1 MKLLQNRNKVKW
13 TAIYSDE
20 TNLECVD
27 GNRNFSDIDQSK
39 IVAFIFEKDDIK
51 ISINLANG
59 TTKLNDVPIAFKG
72 ISYRQNN
79 RLIYIKRIRHSLGGA
94 SSNNEE
100 TTYLVGFHFTEARSN
115 EKMIF
120 YVNPDNSLNIELRS
134 KYFH

>member
-1 MKLLQNRNKVKW
+1 MKW
-13 TAIYSDE
+13 TAIYSDG
-20 TNLECVD
+20 TKLESVD
-27 GNRNFSDIDQSK
+27 DSKAFSEIDQSK
-39 IVAFIFEKDDIK
+39 IVAFIFEKDNIK
-51 ISINLANG
+51 ISLNLANG

-79 RLIYIKRIRHSLGGA
+79 RLIYLKRIRHSLGVGA

-115 EKMIF
+115 EKVIF
-120 YVNPDNSLNIELRS
+120 YVNPDNSINIELRS